1 MEWGGR
7 APRGS
12 GMGDIRVFWG
22 LQSPGTGTLL
32 CRTQGED
39 GDLLKPGARQE
50 LESHLG
56 RGSVWRTP
64 LTLHLLQ
71 VPIFPIVISP
81 YWDFFSS
88 KDKKFTS
95 GK

>member
-1 MEWGGR
+1 M
-7 APRGS
+7 GS
-12 GMGDIRVFWG
+12 AE
-22 LQSPGTGTLL
+22 TGTLP
-32 CRTQGED
+32 CRTQGGE
-39 GDLLKPGARQE
+39 GELLKPGARQE

-71 VPIFPIVISP
+71 VPIFPVVISP
-81 YWDFFSS
+81 YRDFFSS